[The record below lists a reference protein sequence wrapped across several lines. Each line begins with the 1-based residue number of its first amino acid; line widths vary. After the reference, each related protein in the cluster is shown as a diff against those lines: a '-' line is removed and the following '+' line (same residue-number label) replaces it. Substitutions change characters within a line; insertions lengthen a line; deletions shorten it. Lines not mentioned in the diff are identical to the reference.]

1 VKREL
6 IDYDAMMQGGVSGPP
21 IVPRGAAGSLLFQ
34 RITGQKPPR
43 MPLDNPLLKPK
54 KINLIKKWIDAGAKN
69 D

>member
-1 VKREL
+1 VQREL
-6 IDYDAMMQGGVSGPP
+6 IDYDVMMQGGVSGPP
-21 IVPRGAAGSLLFQ
+21 IVQRDAAGSLLFQ
-34 RITGQKPPR
+34 RIAGQKPLR